1 MSTESPKNFA
11 GGWGALK
18 SSMKFLKREGFVKGN
33 KALLKMNQQTGFDC
47 PGCAWPDPKKPSKI
61 AEYCEN
67 GVKALT
73 YESTHKRASIATF
86 MKHTVTEMNT
96 WDDFTLEDQG
106 RLTEPFVYN
115 PETDK
120 YDAISWDAAF
130 KLVADELKALD
141 NPDEA
146 VFYTSG
152 RTTNEA
158 AFMYQLMIRMYG
170 TNNFPDC
177 SNLCHESSGV
187 GMAETVGIGKGTVQ
201 IDDFEEA
208 EAIFV
213 MGQNP
218 GTNHPRMLAELQ
230 TAARNGCK
238 IVSFNP
244 LKEAGLLNFLHPQD
258 FGKMLSNTK
267 TKISS
272 HYYQPR
278 IGGDLAAMRGMIK
291 YILEQE
297 EAKGGILD
305 KEFIE
310 KHTSEFPEF
319 EAKVK
324 SEDWDFL
331 VNQSGL
337 TKEQIVEAA
346 EIYINSKAT
355 IICWAMGLTQHKHGV
370 ANIQEVIS
378 LLLLKGNIGRPGA
391 GACPVRGHSN
401 VQGDRTVGITENPT
415 EEFLSNLDKA
425 FNMKSPRKHGYS
437 AVHAIKAMAAGEAK
451 VFFAMGGNFA
461 SATPDT
467 ELTFEGLRKCNLT
480 VHVSTHLNRSHVVH
494 GKKALILPCLGRSE
508 LDMQN
513 GVRQKVTVED
523 SMSMVHASSGSSL
536 PASKALL
543 SETAISCGLGKAL
556 FPEALEWDK
565 YVANYDLIRD
575 KMEQVMP
582 AFKGYNEK
590 IKQPGGFHLRNSAAV
605 REWNTSTKKARFISN
620 DVPDLPTDNG
630 RIRLMTVRSHDQ
642 YNTTIYDY
650 NDRYRGIKGERMIIF
665 MNKNDI
671 SSLGLKEGDKLKLT
685 SHAEDGK
692 KRTAEGFKV
701 VPYDIPE
708 GCSSAYF
715 PETNVLVGIDE
726 MAKKSHT
733 PMSKFIEITVDK
745 M

>member
-1 MSTESPKNFA
+1 MIENPKNYA
-11 GGWGALK
+11 GGWDALK
-18 SSMKFLKREGFVKGN
+18 SAMKFLNREGFIKGN
-33 KALLKMNQQTGFDC
+33 KTLLRMNQQKGFDC
-47 PGCAWPDPKKPSKI
+47 PGCAWPDPKKPSVI

-73 YESTHKRASIATF
+73 YETTHKRASLATF

-115 PETDK
+115 SQTDK
-120 YDAISWDAAF
+120 YEAISWEEAF
-130 KLVADELKALD
+130 KLIADELKSLD
-141 NPDEA
+141 DPDEA
-146 VFYTSG
+146 IFYTSG

-158 AFMYQLMIRMYG
+158 AFMYQLVVRMYG

-187 GMAETVGIGKGTVQ
+187 GMTETVGIGKGTVQ

-208 EAIFV
+208 EAIFIF
-213 MGQNP
+213 GQNP
-218 GTNHPRMLAELQ
+218 GTNHPRMLSELQ
-230 TAARNGCK
+230 TASRNGAQ
-238 IVSFNP
+238 IVTFNP
-244 LKEAGLLNFLHPQD
+244 LKEAGLLNFLHPQEY
-258 FGKMLSNTK
+258 GKMMTNSK
-267 TKISS
+267 TRISS

-278 IGGDLAAMRGMIK
+278 IGGDLAAIRGMIK

-297 EAKGGILD
+297 ETKGGILD

-319 EAKVK
+319 ETKVK
-324 SEDWDFL
+324 SDGWGFL
-331 VNQSGL
+331 IEQSGL
-337 TKEQIVEAA
+337 TKEQIIEAA
-346 EIYINSKAT
+346 EIYINSNAT

-378 LLLLKGNIGRPGA
+378 LLLLKGNIGKPGA

-401 VQGDRTVGITENPT
+401 VQGDRTVGITENPQ
-415 EEFLSNLDKA
+415 EDFLARLDKA
-425 FNMKSPRKHGYS
+425 FEIKSPRKHGYN
-437 AVHAIKAMAAGEAK
+437 AVHAIKAMAEGKAK
-451 VFFAMGGNFA
+451 FFFGMGGNFA

-467 ELTFEGLRKCNLT
+467 ELTFKALQSCNLT
-480 VHVSTHLNRSHVVH
+480 VHVSTHLNRSHVIH

-508 LDMQN
+508 LDMQLT
-513 GVRQKVTVED
+513 GQQKVTVED
-523 SMSMVHASSGSSL
+523 SMSMVHASSGNNI

-543 SETAISCGLGKAL
+543 SETAIACGIGKAL
-556 FPEALEWDK
+556 FPDGPVDWDK
-565 YVANYDLIRD
+565 YVGNYDHIRD
-575 KMEQVMP
+575 KMEAVMP

-590 IKQPGGFHLRNSAAV
+590 INQPGGFHLRNSAAE
-605 REWNTSTKKARFISN
+605 REWNTKTGKARFIAN
-620 DVPDLPTDNG
+620 DVPELAVDNG
-630 RIRLMTVRSHDQ
+630 RLRLMTVRSHDQ

-650 NDRYRGIKGERMIIF
+650 NDRYRGIQGERMIIF

-671 SSLGLKEGDKLKLT
+671 SRLGLKEGDRLKLT

-692 KRTAEGFKV
+692 QRTAEGFKIV
-701 VPYDIPE
+701 SYDIPE
-708 GCSSAYF
+708 GCTAAYF
-715 PETNVLVGIDE
+715 PETNVLIGIDE

-733 PMSKFIEITVDK
+733 PMSKFIEITVEK
-745 M
+745 I